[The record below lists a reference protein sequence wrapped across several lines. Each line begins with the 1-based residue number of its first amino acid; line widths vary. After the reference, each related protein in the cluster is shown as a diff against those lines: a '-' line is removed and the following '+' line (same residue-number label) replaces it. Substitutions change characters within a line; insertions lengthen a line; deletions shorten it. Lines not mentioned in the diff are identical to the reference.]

1 MNRTISFDVIFIS
14 EDEKSSNLVSEVDE
28 EEFHFEVM
36 KKPLIGAG
44 GDEGQMKDKF
54 KGNL

>member
-1 MNRTISFDVIFIS
+1 M
-14 EDEKSSNLVSEVDE
+14 SEVDE

-44 GDEGQMKDKF
+44 GDEGQMKDKI
-54 KGNL
+54 KGNYSSHANLTSRIGLLALM